1 MVVARGLRP
10 GPFGGR
16 NCTMFGICMAF
27 PDEVARHF
35 GVTRMP
41 VPLKWFDTREVL
53 DHLAPGFTMRAELVH
68 VLFEVDIDETGRVTH
83 VTGVSRPHLP
93 PNVQVIGI
101 EAGPGGPRRM
111 SETDEPPEVLRDA
124 VVAAART
131 MRFEP
136 AERDGRP
143 VPIRG
148 LRLGARY
155 SRDDLQ
161 RSAAT

>member
-1 MVVARGLRP
+1 
-10 GPFGGR
+10 
-16 NCTMFGICMAF
+16 
-27 PDEVARHF
+27 
-35 GVTRMP
+35 MP

>member
-1 MVVARGLRP
+1 MDLP
-10 GPFGGR
+10 
-16 NCTMFGICMAF
+16 N
-27 PDEVARHF
+27 EVARRF

-41 VPLKWFDTREVL
+41 MALKWFDTREVL
-53 DHLAPGFTMRAELVH
+53 EHLPPGFTMQAELVH
-68 VLFEVDIDETGRVTH
+68 VLFEVDIDETGKVTH
-83 VTGVSRPHLP
+83 VKGVSRPHLP
-93 PNVQVIGI
+93 PNVHVIGI
-101 EAGPGGPRRM
+101 EIHPEGPRRM
-111 SETDEPPEVLRDA
+111 PEADEPPDALRDA
-124 VVAAART
+124 VVAAAYSMIFR
-131 MRFEP
+131 P